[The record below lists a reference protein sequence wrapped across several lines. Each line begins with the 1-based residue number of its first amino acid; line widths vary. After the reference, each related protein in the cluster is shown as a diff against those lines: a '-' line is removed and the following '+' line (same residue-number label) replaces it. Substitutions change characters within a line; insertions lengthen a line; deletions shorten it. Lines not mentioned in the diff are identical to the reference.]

1 MRHSHGY
8 SKDSSGAGAWEKV
21 EQEGIDMTAQLA
33 NLNRTVLER
42 MRNYDRALALALTL
56 RQAWADR
63 YDEFRESP
71 GAPD

>member
-1 MRHSHGY
+1 
-8 SKDSSGAGAWEKV
+8 
-21 EQEGIDMTAQLA
+21 MTAQLA